1 MMLKTVLRWPFAA
14 LFIGSGILHFT
25 QHQAYE
31 RLMPPVLPWHR
42 ELVALSG
49 VIEGGLGVLL
59 LIPATRRPAAW
70 ALILTLIAIFPAN
83 IYGATSAGTAHP
95 AMPGVPVWA
104 AWLRLPLQAVLI
116 AWAYWYTHRDEQ
128 RVGSRQ

>member
-1 MMLKTVLRWPFAA
+1 MTLKTALRWPFAA

-25 QHQAYE
+25 QHAAYE
-31 RLMPPVLPWHR
+31 RLMPPYLPWPA

-49 VIEGGLGVLL
+49 VIEGGLGALL

-70 ALILTLIAIFPAN
+70 GLILTLIAIFPAN
-83 IYGATSAGTAHP
+83 IYGATSAGTTHP
-95 AMPGVPVWA
+95 AMPGVPAWV

-116 AWAYWYTHRDEQ
+116 AWAYWYTRRDACAASSEQ
-128 RVGSRQ
+128 

>member
-1 MMLKTVLRWPFAA
+1 MTLKTVLRGPFAV

-25 QHQAYE
+25 QHEAYE
-31 RLMPPVLPWHR
+31 RLMPPILPWHA

-49 VIEGGLGVLL
+49 IIEGALGVLL
-59 LIPATRRPAAW
+59 LIPATRRAAAW

-83 IYGATSAGTAHP
+83 IYGATSAGTDHP

-104 AWLRLPLQAVLI
+104 AWLRLPLQAGLI
-116 AWAYWYTHRDEQ
+116 AWAYWYTHDEQ
-128 RVGSRQ
+128 

>member
-1 MMLKTVLRWPFAA
+1 MTPKALLRPPFAA

-25 QHQAYE
+25 RRRVYL
-31 RLMPPVLPWHR
+31 RLMPPYLPRPR

-59 LIPATRRPAAW
+59 LVPATRRFAGW
-70 ALILTLIAIFPAN
+70 ALIATLLAIFPAN
-83 IYGATSAGTAHP
+83 LYGATSAGTAHP

-104 AWLRLPLQAVLI
+104 AWLRLPLQGVLI
-116 AWAYWYTHRDEQ
+116 AWAYWYTRRDA
-128 RVGSRQ
+128 